1 MKHHIPVVAISDNK
15 LTFTVGTLFV
25 NLLDTKHK
33 DTFYDFFA
41 VMAPDVSRE
50 NINKIKQIEKTYKND
65 CSITI
70 IKMDNRFD
78 NISNNTGYIAN
89 ACAYKMCLAEMLP
102 KLDKVIYLDTDI
114 IVFDDLSEFYNT
126 DMKDAYIGGV
136 HSISHY
142 LYRRELIEKLKI
154 PDLAYYINAGV
165 MLMNLKQIRQDRIQ
179 TKLTELIGTYN
190 DSVDQ
195 HIFNRVCYGHIKLL
209 SPVYNVTRTVDLVC
223 SETHQLIGVT
233 PYEYKLIQERP
244 VIYHYTGREKP
255 WKYFDLKYALIWL
268 RYYKKSPFGNDVLLL
283 ESYNGK
289 NQDFSTTIVNKKVQ
303 WYKKIFSI
311 DKKINDAGKKICLIR
326 FFGLQWSLSTH
337 TNHTN
342 NLASC
347 DIYYYKRY
355 KSQGTRFPHLCGIVI
370 SRATTIGKNCIIYQN
385 VTIGSKNIETG
396 DRNPEHYPVI
406 GNNVIIYAGAVII
419 GHIHIGDN
427 AIIGANSVVMHDV
440 PPNSIVVGCPAKII
454 KPVK

>member
-1 MKHHIPVVAISDNK
+1 MKHHIPIVAISDNK

-89 ACAYKMCLAEMLP
+89 ACAYKMCLAEILP

-126 DMKDAYIGGV
+126 DIKNAYIGGV

-142 LYRRELIEKLKI
+142 LYRRELIEKLQI

-165 MLMNLKQIRQDRIQ
+165 MLMNLKQIRQNRIQ
-179 TKLTELIGTYN
+179 TKLTQLIGTYN

-209 SPVYNVTRTVDLVC
+209 SPLYNIMRTTDLSC
-223 SETHQLIGVT
+223 SERHQLIGVN
-233 PYEYKLIQERP
+233 PYEYKLMQEHP

-255 WKYFDLKYALIWL
+255 WNCFDLKYALIWL
-268 RYYKKSPFGNDVLLL
+268 RYYKKSPFGKDRLFL
-283 ESYNGK
+283 ESCHEM
-289 NQDFSTTIVNKKVQ
+289 NQD
-303 WYKKIFSI
+303 
-311 DKKINDAGKKICLIR
+311 
-326 FFGLQWSLSTH
+326 
-337 TNHTN
+337 
-342 NLASC
+342 
-347 DIYYYKRY
+347 
-355 KSQGTRFPHLCGIVI
+355 
-370 SRATTIGKNCIIYQN
+370 
-385 VTIGSKNIETG
+385 
-396 DRNPEHYPVI
+396 
-406 GNNVIIYAGAVII
+406 
-419 GHIHIGDN
+419 
-427 AIIGANSVVMHDV
+427 
-440 PPNSIVVGCPAKII
+440 
-454 KPVK
+454 